1 MVYGYLHFRELF
13 VILKVNNTLR
23 SLHYPFFLSLKMAF
37 NSSKYH
43 LQLWSNLFEAKP
55 QSCQGACYWSS
66 CICLFG
72 TSVAFVLHFVIRCR
86 YYEILESNPI
96 ADAKYQYLWCR
107 VLGPCSC
114 YWLLVFMYDFLT
126 LGKTK
131 FCQAGLVLHGEG
143 CYFWRY

>member
-1 MVYGYLHFRELF
+1 MKQPLPGETAVLPRNLLPEQLH
-13 VILKVNNTLR
+13 
-23 SLHYPFFLSLKMAF
+23 LS
-37 NSSKYH
+37 
-43 LQLWSNLFEAKP
+43 
-55 QSCQGACYWSS
+55 
-66 CICLFG
+66 FG
-72 TSVAFVLHFVIRCR
+72 TSEAFVLHFVITRR

-143 CYFWRY
+143 CYF